1 MSVLTSGNR
10 STAALYNWLYG
21 VLSLKQ
27 QIGRAHE
34 LRLDAGNNTIAIK
47 SQWVKHSHVRLSC
60 YEEPL
65 LFKTD
70 ALSC

>member
-1 MSVLTSGNR
+1 MSVLTSENR

-21 VLSLKQ
+21 VKQ

-34 LRLDAGNNTIAIK
+34 LWLDAGNNTIAIK
-47 SQWVKHSHVRLSC
+47 SVGKAHSHVRLSC